1 MISFNFDSKTR
12 KVPGWIGWTR
22 IVPCVCSSSAELQP
36 RNGRVS
42 PATVVA
48 RSSRSQVGRD
58 GYRRIDHRRL
68 MVHSMLFH
76 SHCRGAGGCGIR
88 TIRVR
93 INSSRHRP
101 LPLISLEYMIASER
115 KVLWLMGSFSIFVW
129 PWAMKMNLL
138 RISSSHMMHAKRTLC
153 FSRRIKA
160 MVLPVLLEM
169 LIRFL
174 LCNTSLKL

>member
-1 MISFNFDSKTR
+1 MVATRRRIASISVFSNKDVPVAGLAISRGLLGGADKAR

-22 IVPCVCSSSAELQP
+22 IVPCVCSSSAELQL
-36 RNGRVS
+36 RNAGSRWPLSS
-42 PATVVA
+42 PAVPAA
-48 RSSRSQVGRD
+48 RLAVMDTGESTTA
-58 GYRRIDHRRL
+58 RL

-93 INSSRHRP
+93 INSSSHIP

-129 PWAMKMNLL
+129 PWAIKMNLL
-138 RISSSHMMHAKRTLC
+138 RIS
-153 FSRRIKA
+153 
-160 MVLPVLLEM
+160 
-169 LIRFL
+169 
-174 LCNTSLKL
+174 